1 MEYLWA
7 IAVITSPILHDG
19 DYNYQY
25 VNKIYNSRM
34 DCEVELHK
42 FILKNKPFAD
52 NQVVRCVKVDDIN
65 DGEGQS
71 FKQEETGN

>member
-1 MEYLWA
+1 
-7 IAVITSPILHDG
+7 
-19 DYNYQY
+19 
-25 VNKIYNSRM
+25 M

-52 NQVVRCVKVDDIN
+52 NQVVRCVMVDDIN

>member
-1 MEYLWA
+1 M
-7 IAVITSPILHDG
+7 LHDG

-25 VNKIYNSRM
+25 VNKMYNDRM

-52 NQVVRCVKVDDIN
+52 NQVVRCEKVDDIN
-65 DGEGQS
+65 DGGGEF
-71 FKQEETGN
+71 FKQEDMGE